1 MNKKSIEV
9 CFSPLL
15 FPLVQ
20 LDYNSIVVVADILR
34 ATSAICTAFENGA
47 KQIIPVETLEDA
59 LRYKQQ
65 GYLVAAER
73 DGIKKDFADFGNS
86 PFNFT
91 LDRVSGKTVVYSTTN
106 GTQLLKLAKDY
117 YKVVIGAFLNIEV
130 LTEWIMQEQHHI
142 IILCAGWKGRFNIED
157 TLFAGSLSKRLLQ
170 SEKFETCCD
179 STYAAVEIWNAAE
192 NNLLEF
198 VEKAAQHQRLKKNNL
213 HDVIPFCFSTGF
225 TKVIP
230 IYDNGRLIALNN
242 KS

>member
-20 LDYNSIVVVADILR
+20 LDTNSVVVVADILR

-59 LRYKQQ
+59 LRYKRQ
-65 GYLVAAER
+65 GYLIAAER
-73 DGIKKDFADFGNS
+73 DGKKIDFADFGNS

-91 LDRVSGKTVVYSTTN
+91 KEHVSGKTIVYSTTN
-106 GTQLLKLAKDY
+106 GTKLLGYAKDY
-117 YKVVIGAFLNIEV
+117 KKIVIGAFLNIEV
-130 LTEWIMQEQHHI
+130 LIQLLIQEQQNI
-142 IILCAGWKGRFNIED
+142 IILCAGWKDRFDIED
-157 TLFAGSLSKRLLQ
+157 TLFAGALSKNLLE
-170 SEKFETCCD
+170 SGKFETCCD
-179 STYAAVEIWNAAE
+179 STYAAIEIWNAAE

-225 TKVIP
+225 TKIIP
-230 IYDNGRLIALNN
+230 QYNEGRLIPFIN